1 MTDEELTR
9 LVHDKSDY
17 RKRLDLIARLQQE
30 QSARST
36 QALVTLANED
46 FVFAVRH
53 AAWEALRERGVA
65 LKEPR
70 LRSRFADWLER
81 VLHRIGRFFS
91 VITDYW
97 WFWHW

>member
-36 QALVTLANED
+36 EALVTLAKED

-53 AAWEALRERGVA
+53 AAWEALSERGVA

>member
-36 QALVTLANED
+36 QALVTLAKED

-53 AAWEALRERGVA
+53 AAWEVLSERGVA

-81 VLHRIGRFFS
+81 AIDKTARVIRFLGD
-91 VITDYW
+91 IYW
-97 WFWHW
+97 KWIP

>member
-17 RKRLDLIARLQQE
+17 RKRLDLIACLRQE

-36 QALVTLANED
+36 QALVTLAKED

-53 AAWEALRERGVA
+53 AAWETLSERGVA
-65 LKEPR
+65 LKEPV
-70 LRSRFADWLER
+70 LRSRYADWLER
-81 VLHRIGRFFS
+81 AIDKTARVIRFLGDF
-91 VITDYW
+91 YW
-97 WFWHW
+97 KWIP

>member
-1 MTDEELTR
+1 MTDEELKR

-36 QALVTLANED
+36 QALVTLAKED

-53 AAWEALRERGVA
+53 AAWEVLSTRGVA
-65 LKEPR
+65 LKAPR
-70 LRSRFADWLER
+70 LRSPFAEWLER
-81 VLHRIGRFFS
+81 VLHRTGRFFS
-91 VITDYW
+91 VISDYW

>member
-36 QALVTLANED
+36 EALVTLAKED

-53 AAWEALRERGVA
+53 AAWEVLRERGVA
-65 LKEPR
+65 VKEPR

-81 VLHRIGRFFS
+81 AMNKAARVIRFLGDF
-91 VITDYW
+91 YW
-97 WFWHW
+97 KWIP

>member
-17 RKRLDLIARLQQE
+17 RKRLDLIACLQQE

-36 QALVTLANED
+36 QALVTLAKED

-53 AAWEALRERGVA
+53 AAWEALSERGVA
-65 LKEPR
+65 LKEPV
-70 LRSRFADWLER
+70 LRSRYADWLER
-81 VLHRIGRFFS
+81 AIDKTARVIRFLGDF
-91 VITDYW
+91 YW
-97 WFWHW
+97 KWIP

>member
-1 MTDEELTR
+1 MTDKELTR

-36 QALVTLANED
+36 EALVTLAKED
-46 FVFAVRH
+46 VVFAVRH

-81 VLHRIGRFFS
+81 AMNKTARVIRFLGDF
-91 VITDYW
+91 YW
-97 WFWHW
+97 KWIP

>member
-36 QALVTLANED
+36 QALVTLAKED

-53 AAWEALRERGVA
+53 AAWETLSERGVA

-70 LRSRFADWLER
+70 LRSRYADWLER

>member
-1 MTDEELTR
+1 MTDEELIR

-36 QALVTLANED
+36 HALVTLAKED

-53 AAWEALRERGVA
+53 AAWEALSERGVA

>member
-17 RKRLDLIARLQQE
+17 RKRLDLIACLQQE

-36 QALVTLANED
+36 QALVTLAKED

-53 AAWEALRERGVA
+53 AAWETLSERGVA

-81 VLHRIGRFFS
+81 AIDKTARVIRFLGDF
-91 VITDYW
+91 YW
-97 WFWHW
+97 KWIP

>member
-1 MTDEELTR
+1 MTDEELIR

-17 RKRLDLIARLQQE
+17 RKRLDLMARLQQE

-36 QALVTLANED
+36 HALVTLAKED

-53 AAWEALRERGVA
+53 AAWEALSERGVA

>member
-17 RKRLDLIARLQQE
+17 RKRLGLIACLQQE

-36 QALVTLANED
+36 QALVTLAKED

-53 AAWEALRERGVA
+53 AAWEVLSERGAA

-81 VLHRIGRFFS
+81 IIDKTARVIRFLGDF
-91 VITDYW
+91 YW
-97 WFWHW
+97 KWIP

>member
-1 MTDEELTR
+1 MTDEELTH

-36 QALVTLANED
+36 EALVMLAKDD

-53 AAWEALRERGVA
+53 AAWEALSERGVA

-81 VLHRIGRFFS
+81 IIDKTARVVRFLGDF
-91 VITDYW
+91 YW
-97 WFWHW
+97 KWIP

>member
-30 QSARST
+30 QSACST
-36 QALVTLANED
+36 QALVTLAKED

-65 LKEPR
+65 LNEPR

-81 VLHRIGRFFS
+81 AMNKAARVIRFLGDF
-91 VITDYW
+91 YW
-97 WFWHW
+97 KWIP

>member
-1 MTDEELTR
+1 
-9 LVHDKSDY
+9 VHDKSDY

-36 QALVTLANED
+36 EALVTLAKED

-53 AAWEALRERGVA
+53 AAWEALSERGVA

-70 LRSRFADWLER
+70 LRSRFADWLES